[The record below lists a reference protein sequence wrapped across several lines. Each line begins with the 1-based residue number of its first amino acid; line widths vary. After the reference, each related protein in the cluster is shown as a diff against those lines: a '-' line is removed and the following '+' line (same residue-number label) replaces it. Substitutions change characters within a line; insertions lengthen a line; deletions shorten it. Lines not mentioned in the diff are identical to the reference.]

1 MKKSKRNYIRNVLTY
16 LEPISKVPPKRR
28 NNIVPL
34 LSDETIHKLCES
46 CQNLLQNTYDL
57 DKRKLGRVT
66 KKLKPMAKDVRSLAS
81 PTTSLLRKR
90 KLLANQ
96 QIGGSLFTIIA
107 FTIIPALLSAI
118 AK

>member
-46 CQNLLQNTYDL
+46 CQNLLPGPVYFLSNASSS
-57 DKRKLGRVT
+57 VFE
-66 KKLKPMAKDVRSLAS
+66 SLS
-81 PTTSLLRKR
+81 WP
-90 KLLANQ
+90 
-96 QIGGSLFTIIA
+96 
-107 FTIIPALLSAI
+107 SAVQVSS
-118 AK
+118 

>member
-46 CQNLLQNTYDL
+46 CQNF
-57 DKRKLGRVT
+57 V
-66 KKLKPMAKDVRSLAS
+66 AKCF
-81 PTTSLLRKR
+81 
-90 KLLANQ
+90 
-96 QIGGSLFTIIA
+96 GGYAWDIVG
-107 FTIIPALLSAI
+107 AI
-118 AK
+118 HGL